1 MFSGAVSGWRS
12 CCRAAVNDRTDEKGC
27 QPAAFFISITDTVV
41 FFPRRSICPKGEHLY
56 QKTEDGKTV
65 LRLLL
70 VDNVQQLPMVF
81 VRSIYD

>member
-1 MFSGAVSGWRS
+1 MIVPMKKAAGW
-12 CCRAAVNDRTDEKGC
+12 
-27 QPAAFFISITDTVV
+27 QPFFISITD
-41 FFPRRSICPKGEHLY
+41 RGDRSACPKGEHLY

-70 VDNVQQLPMVF
+70 VENVQQLPMVF